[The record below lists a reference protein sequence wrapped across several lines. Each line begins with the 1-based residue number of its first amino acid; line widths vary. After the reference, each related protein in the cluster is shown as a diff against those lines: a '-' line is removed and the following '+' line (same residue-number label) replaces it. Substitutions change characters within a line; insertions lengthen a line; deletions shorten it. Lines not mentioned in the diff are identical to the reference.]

1 MDGLDGLEGYVQLL
15 PISIIFQIAS
25 ICHLSVGKFSG
36 RKTQWLGLFGQDGW
50 QIGKEASGPVHVVV
64 ARLSGRQG
72 SRSLPECAKVKTT
85 T

>member
-1 MDGLDGLEGYVQLL
+1 MDGLEGLEGLEGYVQVLC
-15 PISIIFQIAS
+15 PSFSITS
-25 ICHLSVGKFSG
+25 ICHLSVKSG